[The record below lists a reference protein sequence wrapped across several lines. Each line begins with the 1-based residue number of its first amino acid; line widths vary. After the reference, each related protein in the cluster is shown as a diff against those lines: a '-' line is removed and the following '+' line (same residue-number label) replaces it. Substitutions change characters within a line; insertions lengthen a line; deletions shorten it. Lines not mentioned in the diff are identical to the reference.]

1 MSESWFQDYVCLQ
14 FRMDRVIQ
22 KFTKSRFVD
31 YYYGPQEWKAIVEAE
46 PETSAPDLVRGA
58 MVLADALP
66 AQGFEAHR
74 LKYLQKQVVALET
87 ICRKL
92 NGETFALQDEVERCF
107 DIRPTWIAETNFEQA
122 QALYDEILPGNG
134 SLFER
139 LQAFRT
145 HYELAPEK
153 SGLLMDL
160 MQETLA
166 EARRRTRTFLDLPQ
180 GEEVELR
187 LVSDQV
193 FGGENWYLGNY
204 RSRVEVNTD
213 FPANM
218 RYLLDLVCHEGYPG
232 HHTEFVLKER
242 SLYQERGYMEQA
254 ISPIICPQS
263 VISEGIATSAF
274 DMIFTPEEAEQWA
287 VEHLYPAAGIEPIPI
302 DIGQLARAQKLMA
315 GVQGN
320 ARFMLSDGYSD
331 KEVNQYL
338 VKYGIM
344 PEERA
349 WKALDFL
356 KDPFREAYIFTYF
369 YGRQLMQ
376 PWLQGPNR
384 REVFKSFLT
393 EQICPS
399 DLQDGWAAYQAVEPH
414 YQEANHKFAGQRG
427 EQNGGTINT

>member
-1 MSESWFQDYVCLQ
+1 MSESWFRDYVCLQ
-14 FRMDRVIQ
+14 FRMEKVIL

-31 YYYGPQEWKAIVEAE
+31 YYYGPPEWKAIVEAE
-46 PETSAPDLVRGA
+46 PEASAADLVRAA
-58 MVLADALP
+58 MALADALA

-74 LKYLQKQVVALET
+74 LKYLQKQVRALET
-87 ICRKL
+87 VCRKL

-107 DIRPTWIAETNFEQA
+107 DIHPTWIAETNFEQA
-122 QALYDEILPGNG
+122 QALYDEVLPGNG

-145 HYELAPEK
+145 RHELPAEK
-153 SGLLMDL
+153 SGQLTGLMREA
-160 MQETLA
+160 MS
-166 EARRRTRTFLDLPQ
+166 EARRRTRTLFDLPQ
-180 GEEVELR
+180 DEEVELR
-187 LVSDQV
+187 LVSNQV

-204 RSRVEVNTD
+204 RSRVEMNTD

-218 RYLLDLVCHEGYPG
+218 RYLLNLVCHEGYPG

-242 SLYQERGYMEQA
+242 SLYRGRGYMEEA

-274 DMIFTPEEAEQWA
+274 DMIFTSEEAEQWA
-287 VEHLYPAAGIEPIPI
+287 VENLYPAAGIEPIPV
-302 DIGQLARAQKLMA
+302 DIGKLARAQELMA
-315 GVQGN
+315 GIQGN

-331 KEVNQYL
+331 EEVSQYL

-344 PEERA
+344 PEKRA
-349 WKALDFL
+349 RKALEFL

-369 YGRQLMQ
+369 YGRQLMK
-376 PWLQGPNR
+376 PWLQGSDR
-384 REVFKSFLT
+384 QEVFKRFLT

-399 DLQDGWAAYQAVEPH
+399 DL
-414 YQEANHKFAGQRG
+414 
-427 EQNGGTINT
+427 